1 MRLFRQTFRLVTSIL
16 TSVLTAA
23 LCACHNNDSQET
35 QSALSALRDAE
46 ACRMKHV
53 AVKDTTGIESAIAF
67 FRQTGDRKREAEGL
81 YFSGYAA
88 FKNGDMHKA
97 VERGLESNELSK
109 AIGHDMYGARAHE
122 LLADAYREVFNLKVS
137 RIHRRQAVELY
148 NKAGMRK
155 NAFYAALDLA
165 SEYSHEDN
173 DSALILLRSALDF
186 AEQGDIAEM
195 AHHSLLS
202 ADICRVRGE
211 YKDALAHFRRISPT
225 VRAGLLTAGDS
236 VHIGE
241 IYWHNAMPDSATLW
255 FSTPAASTDIQYWKC
270 MADSYES
277 AGDCRRALEATK
289 KTLALEYDKT
299 GESLSNSLEYTER
312 RFYERKARDAEE
324 KHRRLAVAVSVCGGV
339 MLIAL
344 LVTLLVVYYRRNKS
358 LKTETEIKDVALL
371 AGELLSDGDKTKSAC
386 GEDSDSKDSDTKD
399 SDTKD
404 SVSKGSDSKDSD
416 TGTAE
421 DERHDEHKEKWINVI
436 LDFYMQRLN
445 QISREYFKVTDEQ
458 SLKEIETEFNREL
471 RSLRD
476 GDIFDEIERR
486 LDERN
491 DGIASKIRKQ
501 FPKFNE
507 QYVRLMLCSLAGL
520 SSQSTCLLLSVSKGN
535 YYMMWTRIRT
545 RIRASEVPDKP
556 LFESLFTK
564 RT

>member
-16 TSVLTAA
+16 ASVLTAA
-23 LCACHNNDSQET
+23 LCACHNNDSQEA
-35 QSALSALRDAE
+35 QAALSALREAE
-46 ACRMKHV
+46 ACRKGYV

-148 NKAGMRK
+148 SKAGMRK

-186 AEQGDIAEM
+186 ADQGDIAEM

-241 IYWHNAMPDSATLW
+241 IYWHNAMPDSAAAW
-255 FSTPAASTDIQYWKC
+255 FSTPAALTDIQYWKC

-371 AGELLSDGDKTKSAC
+371 AGELLSDGDETESAC
-386 GEDSDSKDSDTKD
+386 GEDSISKDSDT
-399 SDTKD
+399 
-404 SVSKGSDSKDSD
+404 KDSD

>member
-1 MRLFRQTFRLVTSIL
+1 MKLFRQTFRLFAAILVTAGLLPSGG
-16 TSVLTAA
+16 
-23 LCACHNNDSQET
+23 CQGHDSQEA
-35 QSALSALRDAE
+35 QAALSALREAE
-46 ACRMKHV
+46 SCRKGYV
-53 AVKDTTGIESAIAF
+53 AVKDTTGIERAITF

-148 NKAGMRK
+148 SKAGMRK

-173 DSALILLRSALDF
+173 DSALILLRSALDY
-186 AEQGDIAEM
+186 ADRGDIAEM

-211 YKDALAHFRRISPT
+211 YKEALAHFRSITPT
-225 VRAGLLTAGDS
+225 VRAGLLTEGDS

-241 IYWHNAMPDSATLW
+241 IYWHNAMPDSAVLW

-270 MADSYES
+270 MADGYES
-277 AGDCRRALEATK
+277 AGDSRRALEATK

-371 AGELLSDGDKTKSAC
+371 AGELLSDGEETVSVCKEDYGSKKS
-386 GEDSDSKDSDTKD
+386 DNKDSDN
-399 SDTKD
+399 
-404 SVSKGSDSKDSD
+404 KDSD

-421 DERHDEHKEKWINVI
+421 DERNDEHKEKWINVI

>member
-1 MRLFRQTFRLVTSIL
+1 MKLFRQTSRLVTSIL

-23 LCACHNNDSQET
+23 LCACHNNDSQEA
-35 QSALSALRDAE
+35 QAALSALRDAE
-46 ACRMKHV
+46 TSRKGYV

-88 FKNGDMHKA
+88 FKYGDMHKA

-109 AIGHDMYGARAHE
+109 STGYNMYGARAHE

-148 NKAGMRK
+148 RKAGMRK

-186 AEQGDIAEM
+186 ADQGDMAEM

-241 IYWHNAMPDSATLW
+241 IYWHNAMPDSAALW

-324 KHRRLAVAVSVCGGV
+324 KHRRLAVAVSVCGGLT
-339 MLIAL
+339 LIAL

-371 AGELLSDGDKTKSAC
+371 AGELLSDGEETESAC
-386 GEDSDSKDSDTKD
+386 GEDSDSKDSESKA
-399 SDTKD
+399 SDT
-404 SVSKGSDSKDSD
+404 VN
-416 TGTAE
+416 AE
-421 DERHDEHKEKWINVI
+421 DVRHDEHKEKWINVI
-436 LDFYMQRLN
+436 IDFYMQRLN

-491 DGIASKIRKQ
+491 DGIASKIRRQ

-507 QYVRLMLCSLAGL
+507 QYIRLMLCSLAGL
-520 SSQSTCLLLSVSKGN
+520 SSQSTCLLLSISKGN

-564 RT
+564 HT

>member
-1 MRLFRQTFRLVTSIL
+1 MKLFRQIFRIFAAIVVTVGLLPSGG
-16 TSVLTAA
+16 
-23 LCACHNNDSQET
+23 CQGHDSHEAQA
-35 QSALSALRDAE
+35 ALSALQEAE
-46 ACRMKHV
+46 SCRMKHV

-148 NKAGMRK
+148 SKAGMRK

-173 DSALILLRSALDF
+173 DSALILLRSALDY
-186 AEQGDIAEM
+186 ADRGDIAEM

-211 YKDALAHFRRISPT
+211 YKDALAHFRSIASSART
-225 VRAGLLTAGDS
+225 GLLTAGDS

-241 IYWHNAMPDSATLW
+241 IYWHNAMPDSAALW
-255 FSTPAASTDIQYWKC
+255 FSTPAALTDIQYWKC
-270 MADSYES
+270 MADGYES
-277 AGDCRRALEATK
+277 AGDSRRALEATK

-371 AGELLSDGDKTKSAC
+371 AGELLSDGDKTKSPC
-386 GEDSDSKDSDTKD
+386 GEDSDSKDSDT
-399 SDTKD
+399 
-404 SVSKGSDSKDSD
+404 VN
-416 TGTAE
+416 AE
-421 DERHDEHKEKWINVI
+421 DVRHDEHKEKWINVI
-436 LDFYMQRLN
+436 IDFYMQRLN

-491 DGIASKIRKQ
+491 DGIASKIRRQ

-520 SSQSTCLLLSVSKGN
+520 SSQSTCLLLSISKGN

-545 RIRASEVPDKP
+545 RIRASEIPDKP

-564 RT
+564 HT

>member
-1 MRLFRQTFRLVTSIL
+1 HGRRLRV
-16 TSVLTAA
+16 
-23 LCACHNNDSQET
+23 C
-35 QSALSALRDAE
+35 
-46 ACRMKHV
+46 
-53 AVKDTTGIESAIAF
+53 
-67 FRQTGDRKREAEGL
+67 
-81 YFSGYAA
+81 
-88 FKNGDMHKA
+88 
-97 VERGLESNELSK
+97 
-109 AIGHDMYGARAHE
+109 
-122 LLADAYREVFNLKVS
+122 
-137 RIHRRQAVELY
+137 RRQP
-148 NKAGMRK
+148 AGTR
-155 NAFYAALDLA
+155 
-165 SEYSHEDN
+165 SHQEN
-173 DSALILLRSALDF
+173 S
-186 AEQGDIAEM
+186 
-195 AHHSLLS
+195 
-202 ADICRVRGE
+202 
-211 YKDALAHFRRISPT
+211 
-225 VRAGLLTAGDS
+225 
-236 VHIGE
+236 
-241 IYWHNAMPDSATLW
+241 
-255 FSTPAASTDIQYWKC
+255 
-270 MADSYES
+270 
-277 AGDCRRALEATK
+277 
-289 KTLALEYDKT
+289 ALEYDKT

-339 MLIAL
+339 ILIAL

-371 AGELLSDGDKTKSAC
+371 AGELLSDGEEAESVCKEDYGSKKSDNK
-386 GEDSDSKDSDTKD
+386 DSVSKDSDT
-399 SDTKD
+399 
-404 SVSKGSDSKDSD
+404 VN
-416 TGTAE
+416 AE
-421 DERHDEHKEKWINVI
+421 DVRHDEHKEKWINVI